1 MNKTAVEITF
11 SDEVKAEIDKW
22 IAKFPADQKQSACLR
37 ALTVVQEA
45 NNNMLTEALMDQ
57 VAAYLDMPKIAV
69 YEVATFYTMYNH
81 KPVGKYKIEVCTN
94 LSCTLCGANEVVNH
108 LEKRLGVKMGGEVT
122 SDGKYSLHQAECLG
136 ACVGA
141 PMLQIGDKYYEKL
154 SSDEIDKLLE
164 ELN

>member
-1 MNKTAVEITF
+1 MNKSQVEITF

-22 IAKFPADQKQSACLR
+22 VAKFPADQKQSACME
-37 ALTVVQEA
+37 ALKIVQAA
-45 NNNMLTEALMDQ
+45 NDNMLTENLMDQ

-81 KPVGKYKIEVCTN
+81 KPVGKNKIEVCTN
-94 LSCTLCGANEVVNH
+94 LSCGLCGADKIVKH
-108 LEKRLGVKMGGEVT
+108 LEDKLGVKMGGEVT
-122 SDGKYSLHQAECLG
+122 KDGKFSLHHAECLG
-136 ACVGA
+136 ACIGA

-154 SSDEIDKLLE
+154 SPEKIDEILE